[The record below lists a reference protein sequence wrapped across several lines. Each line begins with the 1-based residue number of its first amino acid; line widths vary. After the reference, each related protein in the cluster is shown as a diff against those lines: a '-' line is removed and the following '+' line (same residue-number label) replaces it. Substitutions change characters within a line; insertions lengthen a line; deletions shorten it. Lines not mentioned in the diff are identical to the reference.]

1 MAGASHD
8 KAQFGRLGQPDKHG
22 LTFVRSTIVPRAIS
36 GIISGGGGKSPAAI
50 LVSNI
55 GLKSPTARHARFMR
69 LSLGSAVLPIFTDTV
84 DAGGSIN
91 IPPVFLGT
99 ANGLLHRP
107 RLWTAKA
114 YMNVKFG
121 PKTRPC

>member
-8 KAQFGRLGQPDKHG
+8 KAQFGRLGQPGKHG
-22 LTFVRSTIVPRAIS
+22 LTFVRSTVVPRAIS
-36 GIISGGGGKSPAAI
+36 GIISGGGGKSPATI
-50 LVSNI
+50 VVSNI

-69 LSLGSAVLPIFTDTV
+69 LSMGIAILPVFRDQV
-84 DAGGSIN
+84 DVTESIA
-91 IPPVFLGT
+91 IPPVFLGKN
-99 ANGLLHRP
+99 NGLLYRP